1 MGLHLYCVTPA
12 ASRTEGVTGVDGAPV
27 RTVPVAGLAVWA
39 SDHDAPPRPSIE
51 TARQHHAVVEVAMR
65 QVTPVP
71 LRFGQWVADE
81 ASLEASAAEH
91 ANEWA
96 AALASFE
103 GAAEYDVRILD
114 PGVDVPARD
123 VRTEAAGSGRAYL
136 EAIAARRAGRERQ
149 TARGRAV
156 AAEIE
161 QAVAAHVVR
170 TRVDALETT
179 HGLATVAFLV
189 RHDSADAYT
198 AALEQ
203 AVEAHPGL
211 RFLTSG
217 PWPPW
222 SFAT

>member
-12 ASRTEGVTGVDGAPV
+12 ASGPVGVTGVDAAPV
-27 RTVPVAGLAVWA
+27 RTVPVAGLAIWA

-51 TARQHHAVVEVAMR
+51 TARQHHGVVEAAMQ

-71 LRFGQWVADE
+71 LRFGQWLADE
-81 ASLEASAAEH
+81 ASLEASVAEH
-91 ANEWA
+91 TDAWTA
-96 AALASFE
+96 TLASFE
-103 GAAEYDVRILD
+103 GTAEYDVRILD
-114 PGVDVPARD
+114 PGVEVPARD
-123 VRTEAAGSGRAYL
+123 VRAEVAGSGRAYL
-136 EAIAARRAGRERQ
+136 EAIAARRAGRVRQ

-170 TRVDALETT
+170 TRVDALDTT

-189 RHDSADAYT
+189 RHDGADAYT
-198 AALEQ
+198 AALEH
-203 AVEAHPGL
+203 AIAAHPGL